1 MVLVLSEGFLREGFE
16 GRVAGG
22 LLANSNC
29 WQFHSNERI
38 AEPCK
43 AWPAFVTGVGVVKVV

>member
-1 MVLVLSEGFLREGFE
+1 MLLCVRDWKGAKRCCEI
-16 GRVAGG
+16 AG
-22 LLANSNC
+22 NSNC

-43 AWPAFVTGVGVVKVV
+43 AWPEFVIAWFL